1 MSVHVGEI
9 RTELSATRGN
19 TADASDASGEGAPQY
34 PGVREDE
41 WQGLHARILLLRKR
55 VCAEGFDD

>member
-9 RTELSATRGN
+9 RTELSAARGD
-19 TADASDASGEGAPQY
+19 TADGSDASGESAPRY

-41 WQGLHARILLLRKR
+41 WLGLQARIRQLRDR

>member
-9 RTELSATRGN
+9 RTELSATRGS
-19 TADASDASGEGAPQY
+19 TADASDASGEGAPLY

-41 WQGLHARILLLRKR
+41 WQGLQARVRLLRDR
-55 VCAEGFDD
+55 VCSEGFDD

>member
-9 RTELSATRGN
+9 RTELAATRGSSP
-19 TADASDASGEGAPQY
+19 AARDAAGDDAPQY

-41 WQGLHARILLLRKR
+41 WRSIQSHALRLRDR
-55 VCAEGFDD
+55 VSAEGFDD

>member
-9 RTELSATRGN
+9 RTELASTRGSSL
-19 TADASDASGEGAPQY
+19 DASDAAGEGAPQY

-41 WQGLHARILLLRKR
+41 WRGIQSHVLRLRDR
-55 VCAEGFDD
+55 VRAEGFDD